1 MRTLRSVIILPPR
14 QPHFLAW
21 LPRWQLVRTGHFLT
35 KTMVVK
41 CLKSLL
47 LSNILARNNSEAMF
61 YHEHRQN
68 TEIADGKMNSH
79 SLGVRE
85 NNYIYPKWPTML
97 NKTRNP
103 SAFLKLDTTSDW
115 LYLHTQIY
123 VHESI
128 SSAIFSMPHGQR
140 SKCHHKN
147 HRLFVV
153 HRQRKLLNIKSL
165 VACGSP
171 SAFQGF
177 PILLCVFPG
186 PSLHRNYLIFCEII
200 KQRDNY
206 NKQVVWELI
215 STQWKKVL

>member
-1 MRTLRSVIILPPR
+1 
-14 QPHFLAW
+14 
-21 LPRWQLVRTGHFLT
+21 
-35 KTMVVK
+35 
-41 CLKSLL
+41 
-47 LSNILARNNSEAMF
+47 
-61 YHEHRQN
+61 
-68 TEIADGKMNSH
+68 MNSH
-79 SLGVRE
+79 WLGVRE

-123 VHESI
+123 VHQSV
-128 SSAIFSMPHGQR
+128 SNAIFSMPHGQR

-165 VACGSP
+165 VTCGSP
-171 SAFQGF
+171 STFQGF

-206 NKQVVWELI
+206 NKQVVLELI